1 MVRRGLVKKKMEAC
15 SVQPRNSLE
24 YSYRDGHTVR
34 KYNVKTSQIP
44 VLNFDDPKASELISA
59 QVRNVQQILQ

>member
-34 KYNVKTSQIP
+34 KYNVK
-44 VLNFDDPKASELISA
+44 NFTDPSVEF
-59 QVRNVQQILQ
+59 